1 MPFANPIRQELVR
14 ICGKEWVKDDPI
26 TLYAYRSDGLTLY
39 TAPPLGV
46 VYPGNTDEL
55 VRVVKLFHR
64 ELISFL
70 PRGAGTGLSGGA
82 VPREGSAI
90 LEMARFKEIHEVDL
104 VNRTITLGPGVVNLR
119 ISEHVKPQGYHF
131 VPDPSSQKACT
142 IGGNVSENSGGPHTL
157 KYGVTVNHVLG
168 LEVVLPDGEVVELGG
183 KHHNQPGPDLLGL
196 MIGSEGTFGVVTK
209 IMCRLTPNPEKAV
222 TLLGVFDSVRGACDA
237 VSGIIRNGTI
247 PAAMELIDK
256 TVIRAVE
263 AALKPGFPQDAE
275 AVLIVELEDLQDG
288 IEEDAELVER
298 MLQES
303 GAQDVKRAKDEA
315 ERARIWRARKESF
328 GAIGQISPSYYVQDG
343 VIPRSKL
350 PEVIDQIEAIGQK
363 YNLTVANVFHAGDGN
378 LHPLILFDYEDEEQV
393 ENTHKVGEEILQ
405 VCMGYGGT
413 LSGEHGIGL
422 EKRKLMGELY
432 SETDLAN
439 MQTLRAFF
447 NPDGRLNPSKIFPTP
462 SRCAE
467 AKHSPQAVP
476 SESSPVGA
484 GHARDLPADEL
495 DRSKLVARKSGIA
508 V

>member
-1 MPFANPIRQELVR
+1 MPFAPSIRQQLDR

-39 TAPPLGV
+39 TAPPMGV
-46 VYPGNTDEL
+46 VYPGSTEEL
-55 VRVVKLFHR
+55 IRVVKLFHA
-64 ELISFL
+64 EGITFL

-82 VPREGSAI
+82 VPHEGSAI
-90 LEMARFKEIHEVDL
+90 LEMARFKDISDVDL

-119 ISEHVKPQGYHF
+119 ISEHVKPHGYHF

-142 IGGNVSENSGGPHTL
+142 IGGNVAENSGGPHTL

-168 LEVVLPDGEVVELGG
+168 LEMVLPDGELVTLGG
-183 KHHNQPGPDLLGL
+183 KFHNMPGPDLLGL
-196 MIGSEGTFGVVTK
+196 VIGSEGTFGIVTK
-209 IMCRLTPNPEKAV
+209 VICRLTPNPEKAV
-222 TLLGVFDSVRGACDA
+222 TLLGVFGSVRGACDA
-237 VSGIIRNGTI
+237 VSAIIRNGTV

-288 IEEDAELVER
+288 IEVEAGLVEQ
-298 MLQES
+298 MLREN
-303 GAQDVKRAKDEA
+303 GAQSVSRARDDA

-350 PEVIDQIEAIGQK
+350 PEVIGKIEEIGKK
-363 YNLTVANVFHAGDGN
+363 YNLIVANVFHAGDGN
-378 LHPLILFDYEDEEQV
+378 LHPLILFNYENEEEV
-393 ENTHKVGEEILQ
+393 ENTHHAGEEILRA
-405 VCMGYGGT
+405 CLGYGGA

-422 EKRKLMGELY
+422 EKRKLMTENYQEL
-432 SETDLAN
+432 DLEN
-439 MQTLRAFF
+439 MSWVREFF
-447 NPDGRLNPSKIFPTP
+447 NPEGKLNPGKVLPTP
-462 SRCAE
+462 GRCAE
-467 AKHSPQAVP
+467 SKIKTA
-476 SESSPVGA
+476 EG
-484 GHARDLPADEL
+484 EL
-495 DRSKLVARKSGIA
+495 QGSKLVARKSGIA

>member
-1 MPFANPIRQELVR
+1 MPFAKPVRQKLDR

-46 VYPGNTDEL
+46 VYPGSTGEL
-55 VRVVKLFHR
+55 VQVVKLFHR
-64 ELISFL
+64 EQISFL

-82 VPREGSAI
+82 VPHEGSAI
-90 LEMARFKEIHEVDL
+90 IEMARFKEIHEVDF
-104 VNRTITLGPGVVNLR
+104 VNRTITVGPGVVNLR
-119 ISEHVKPQGYHF
+119 ISEHVKPHGYHF

-168 LEVVLPDGEVVELGG
+168 LELVLPDGELVELGG
-183 KHHNQPGPDLLGL
+183 KHHNLPGPDMLGL
-196 MIGSEGTFGVVTK
+196 LIGSEGTFGIITK
-209 IMCRLTPNPEKAV
+209 IVCRLTPNPEKAV
-222 TLLGVFDSVRGACDA
+222 TLLGVFGSVRGACDA

-263 AALKPGFPQDAE
+263 ATLKPGFPQDAE
-275 AVLIVELEDLQDG
+275 AVLIVELEDLEDG

-298 MLQES
+298 LLREN

-328 GAIGQISPSYYVQDG
+328 GAIGQLSPSYYVQDG

-350 PEVIDQIEAIGQK
+350 PEVVDQIAAIGQK

-378 LHPLILFDYEDEEQV
+378 LHPLILFDYEDAEQV

-432 SETDLAN
+432 SEADLEN
-439 MQTLRAFF
+439 MQNVRAFF
-447 NPDGRLNPSKIFPTP
+447 NPDGRLNPAKIFPTP

-467 AKHSPQAVP
+467 TKRPTQVV
-476 SESSPVGA
+476 SPVGA
-484 GHARDLPADEL
+484 GHARDLPSDEL
-495 DRSKLVARKSGIA
+495 DRAKLVARKSGI
-508 V
+508 VV

>member
-64 ELISFL
+64 EQISFL

-104 VNRTITLGPGVVNLR
+104 INRTITLGPGVVNLR

-209 IMCRLTPNPEKAV
+209 IICRLTPNPEKAV

-298 MLQES
+298 MLQKS

>member
-209 IMCRLTPNPEKAV
+209 IICRLTPNPEKAV

-467 AKHSPQAVP
+467 AKHSPQATP

>member
-64 ELISFL
+64 EQISFL

-90 LEMARFKEIHEVDL
+90 IEMARFKEIHEVDL

-183 KHHNQPGPDLLGL
+183 QHHNQPGPDLLGL

-209 IMCRLTPNPEKAV
+209 IICRLTPNPEKAV

-298 MLQES
+298 MLQQS

-432 SETDLAN
+432 SETDLEN

-467 AKHSPQAVP
+467 AKHSSQATP
-476 SESSPVGA
+476 SESSPVGV
-484 GHARDLPADEL
+484 GHARDLPSDEL

>member
-64 ELISFL
+64 EQISFL

-104 VNRTITLGPGVVNLR
+104 INRTITLGPGVVNLR

-209 IMCRLTPNPEKAV
+209 IICRLTPNPEKAV

-467 AKHSPQAVP
+467 AKHSPQAIP

>member
-64 ELISFL
+64 EQISFL

-209 IMCRLTPNPEKAV
+209 IICRLTPNPEKAV

-467 AKHSPQAVP
+467 AKHSPQAIP

-495 DRSKLVARKSGIA
+495 DHSKLVARKSGIA

>member
-104 VNRTITLGPGVVNLR
+104 INRTITLGPGVVNLR

-209 IMCRLTPNPEKAV
+209 IICRLTPNPEKAV

-467 AKHSPQAVP
+467 AKHSPQAIP

>member
-209 IMCRLTPNPEKAV
+209 IICRLTPNPEKAV